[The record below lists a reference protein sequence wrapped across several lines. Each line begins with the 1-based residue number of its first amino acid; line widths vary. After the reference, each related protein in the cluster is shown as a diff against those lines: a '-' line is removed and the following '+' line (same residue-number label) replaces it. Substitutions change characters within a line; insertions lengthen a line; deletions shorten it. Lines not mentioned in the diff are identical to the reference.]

1 MRKRNLNRHAVYTN
15 HVTQQKKETKSV
27 QFLITKI
34 VWSAGHRPP
43 RTSFPD
49 PDQRTTKQTHGR
61 QQVQGRPETRV
72 SAPRPSPPLSPA
84 TRSASFRTP
93 FPHRHRHTHSHSPRA
108 GICAFVSARWMSVG
122 IPSFVSVRA
131 FGATQLLLVWFS
143 TLRVLPFFW
152 RLYTTISTI
161 KTTQHR
167 TAMAITIIT
176 TASIDS
182 LRSSIASASP
192 FQRDGADVGIWLTLA
207 IGASVAIVP
216 M

>member
-93 FPHRHRHTHSHSPRA
+93 FPHRHRHTHSHSRPGPESVHSSPR
-108 GICAFVSARWMSVG
+108 GGCPSAFLHLSQFEPSAPRN
-122 IPSFVSVRA
+122 
-131 FGATQLLLVWFS
+131 
-143 TLRVLPFFW
+143 
-152 RLYTTISTI
+152 YC
-161 KTTQHR
+161 
-167 TAMAITIIT
+167 
-176 TASIDS
+176 
-182 LRSSIASASP
+182 SSGSRHSASCP
-192 FQRDGADVGIWLTLA
+192 SSGDCTPQSAPSKPHSTEPRWP
-207 IGASVAIVP
+207 SQ
-216 M
+216 